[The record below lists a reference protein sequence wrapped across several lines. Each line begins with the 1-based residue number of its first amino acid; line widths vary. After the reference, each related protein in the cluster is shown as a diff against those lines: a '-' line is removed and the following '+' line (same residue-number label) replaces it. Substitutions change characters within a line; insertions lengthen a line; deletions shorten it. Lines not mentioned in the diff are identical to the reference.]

1 MSRVIPG
8 APSGAMARDPIR
20 WRALVLAT
28 FFISSP
34 GLAAPKPDVIASCET
49 CHGKGGNSETALTP
63 SIAGQPATFL
73 ENQLVFFREGLRASP
88 VMQGVAK
95 GMKDKDITELAK
107 HFEATPVRVVSAG
120 AANAALETRA
130 KQLVGTMHCGQC
142 HLPTFRGRAQ
152 MPRLAAQREDYL
164 VSTMIAYRDGKRT
177 GADTTMG
184 EVLYGLSDADIKA
197 LGHFFAH
204 RK

>member
-120 AANAALETRA
+120 AANAALPVF
-130 KQLVGTMHCGQC
+130 L
-142 HLPTFRGRAQ
+142 
-152 MPRLAAQREDYL
+152 
-164 VSTMIAYRDGKRT
+164 RT
-177 GADTTMG
+177 
-184 EVLYGLSDADIKA
+184 
-197 LGHFFAH
+197 
-204 RK
+204 